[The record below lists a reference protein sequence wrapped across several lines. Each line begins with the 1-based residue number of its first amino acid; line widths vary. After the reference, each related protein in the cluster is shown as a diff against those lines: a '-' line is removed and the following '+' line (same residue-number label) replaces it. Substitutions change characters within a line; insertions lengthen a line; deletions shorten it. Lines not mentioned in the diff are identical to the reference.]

1 MGNAKVNGMT
11 IEQVRTLIA
20 DRLTKYVE
28 SPQVDVSVADF
39 SSKKYMCLEK
49 LINPVSSPLQMSH

>member
-1 MGNAKVNGMT
+1 MT